1 MVSLHTN
8 KELISEK
15 SFGDPFCSTYAAC
28 MKTLLSEKKLHVV
41 YDYLEYRINMSGN
54 LLQSDELLQF
64 PEHFLHFIKKK
75 ETLI

>member
-1 MVSLHTN
+1 
-8 KELISEK
+8 
-15 SFGDPFCSTYAAC
+15 

-75 ETLI
+75 ETLIKKKKKAPA

>member
-1 MVSLHTN
+1 
-8 KELISEK
+8 
-15 SFGDPFCSTYAAC
+15 